1 MAIIQ
6 CENGHR
12 YDSAR
17 FRECPFCK
25 AESVAGRNEN
35 HEDFGR
41 LGASIGLMESTIDRS
56 PVVGWIVCVE
66 GPEKGRDYRIRA
78 GKNMVG
84 RSWKMDICIAK
95 DQELM
100 PTNHAAILFDAADC
114 SFQLEHGDP
123 EAECF
128 KNGEQVTMTVR
139 LEENDRIRFGES
151 EFVFVPYCKPGRQ
164 WEQ

>member
-12 YDSAR
+12 YDNVR
-17 FRECPFCK
+17 FKECPFCK
-25 AESVAGRNEN
+25 AESAAGRSDN
-35 HEDFGR
+35 HEDIGR

-95 DQELM
+95 DQKLM
-100 PTNHAAILFDAADC
+100 PTNHAVILFDAADC
-114 SFQLEHGDP
+114 SFRLEHGDA
-123 EAECF
+123 EADCF
-128 KNGEQVTMTVR
+128 KNGEQVTETVL
-139 LEENDRIRFGES
+139 LEENDRICFGES
-151 EFVFVPYCKPGRQ
+151 EFVFVPYCKPGRL